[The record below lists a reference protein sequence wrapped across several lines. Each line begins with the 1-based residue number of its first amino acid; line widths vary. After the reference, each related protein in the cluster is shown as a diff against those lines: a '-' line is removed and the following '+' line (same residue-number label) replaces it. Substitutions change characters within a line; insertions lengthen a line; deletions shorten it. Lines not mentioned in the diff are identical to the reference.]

1 MELKEKQEDLEQE
14 LFNYE
19 NENIQ
24 LRFEK
29 RKDKEIIKKHKE
41 IIKKQAEKI
50 QELKKKLEKG
60 DTNSAESVS
69 IFHKLCFICY

>member
-1 MELKEKQEDLEQE
+1 MVELKEKQEDLEQE

-29 RKDKEIIKKHKE
+29 GKDKE